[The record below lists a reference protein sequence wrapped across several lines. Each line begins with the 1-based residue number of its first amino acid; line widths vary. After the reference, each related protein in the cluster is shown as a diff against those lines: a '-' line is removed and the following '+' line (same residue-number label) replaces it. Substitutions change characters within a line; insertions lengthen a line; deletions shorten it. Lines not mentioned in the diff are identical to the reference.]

1 MQSRQQARG
10 FGNYL
15 SSEDRSPTAQ
25 GERQLVPE
33 LGTGVPRNGLT
44 SRNAL
49 PPALPH
55 QTKAGGACAGAACH
69 SSAPLFPHSYS
80 LEFLSSVCFVSDL
93 NEQEEKGR
101 SLDKSDQG
109 VDMLRLPPAGMPSPT
124 LMRGREREV
133 ATENSGPK
141 ETLDVKDRGKRRC

>member
-1 MQSRQQARG
+1 MGAPQHS
-10 FGNYL
+10 
-15 SSEDRSPTAQ
+15 T

-33 LGTGVPRNGLT
+33 LGTGVPRNGLS

-55 QTKAGGACAGAACH
+55 QTKAGGACVQGSLSLQR
-69 SSAPLFPHSYS
+69 SSLPSLLFS
-80 LEFLSSVCFVSDL
+80 LEFLSSVSFVSDL

-109 VDMLRLPPAGMPSPT
+109 ADMLRLPPAGMPSPT
-124 LMRGREREV
+124 LMRGRETEV
-133 ATENSGPK
+133 VTGSSGPK
-141 ETLDVKDRGKRRC
+141 EHLM